1 MTAVN
6 AVKVAERDRSWS
18 FNRLER
24 RCYPHALHFD
34 TIRRDRVF
42 LLIYS

>member
-6 AVKVAERDRSWS
+6 AVKIAERDRSWR

-34 TIRRDRVF
+34 TISCDRDC